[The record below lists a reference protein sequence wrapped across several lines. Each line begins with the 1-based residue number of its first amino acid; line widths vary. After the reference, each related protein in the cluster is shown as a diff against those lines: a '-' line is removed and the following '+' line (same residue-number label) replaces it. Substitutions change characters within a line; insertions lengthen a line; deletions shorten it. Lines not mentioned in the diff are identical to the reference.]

1 MRLARRQF
9 LELLTG
15 AATLSARPGVARAQA
30 YPTRAITIIVPF
42 APGGGTDVSARV
54 VGEYMSS
61 TLRQQFVVE
70 NFPGAGGT
78 TGTIRAMRASPDGYT
93 VEMGHIG
100 THAVSVWLYP
110 QLAYKPDVD
119 FEPIGLAMETPLV
132 IVARK
137 DFPPKNLEEFIA
149 YVKAN
154 SENLNMGH
162 DGVGSILYSFGL
174 MLNSILGVRPT
185 LVPFNGGGPATSAL
199 LGGQIDYTCGATTDV
214 APHVRALKANAIAA
228 DERSS
233 ALPNIPTTKEAG
245 LPEFKAM
252 PWFALFAPKGTR
264 RPILDKLS
272 DALDKALDDQ
282 KVRSRFSDLGGYV
295 PEKARRG
302 RQALAT
308 LVRDEIARW
317 APIIKTANIG
327 R

>member
-93 VEMGHIG
+93 IEMGHIG

-110 QLAYKPDVD
+110 QLAYKPDLD

-137 DFPPKNLEEFIA
+137 DFPPKKPD
-149 YVKAN
+149 YPN
-154 SENLNMGH
+154 SRPCPGL
-162 DGVGSILYSFGL
+162 LYSL
-174 MLNSILGVRPT
+174 
-185 LVPFNGGGPATSAL
+185 
-199 LGGQIDYTCGATTDV
+199 Q
-214 APHVRALKANAIAA
+214 RAHHG
-228 DERSS
+228 RFWTSS
-233 ALPNIPTTKEAG
+233 AMHWTKPWMTKKFAVGFPTWVVTFLKKRDEDV
-245 LPEFKAM
+245 K
-252 PWFALFAPKGTR
+252 
-264 RPILDKLS
+264 
-272 DALDKALDDQ
+272 
-282 KVRSRFSDLGGYV
+282 RSR
-295 PEKARRG
+295 R
-302 RQALAT
+302 
-308 LVRDEIARW
+308 
-317 APIIKTANIG
+317 
-327 R
+327 